1 METGPENLGTQA
13 GGDFDDVVRGRRVH
27 WWGWLLGALAMVAF
41 WGVLIWAVWYFVT
54 AVTRRPEGG
63 RLPGDRLEGDRP
75 GTADP
80 KRILD
85 ERLARGDIDADEY
98 RRLRDLLQ
106 ERDHSMQRP
115 SARSAQRAAAID
127 LAPDAG
133 PAPPHEG
140 DVALTHRAGARPT
153 GLIPSVAD
161 LRTREPRELE
171 VSGEVR
177 SRRPCRRA

>member
-1 METGPENLGTQA
+1 MEARPENLGSQEVMPMMWYW
-13 GGDFDDVVRGRRVH
+13 GGGVH

-85 ERLARGDIDADEY
+85 ERLARGDIDAEEY

-106 ERDHSMQRP
+106 ERDRSTPGAQRP
-115 SARSAQRAAAID
+115 VSATDRS
-127 LAPDAG
+127 
-133 PAPPHEG
+133 H
-140 DVALTHRAGARPT
+140 
-153 GLIPSVAD
+153 
-161 LRTREPRELE
+161 
-171 VSGEVR
+171 
-177 SRRPCRRA
+177 